1 MTLKPRKRKNWLSGK
16 KAEEDK
22 MKLKKLVLQNIGA
35 FLNRNEINFECN
47 LPIILIG
54 GLNGRG
60 KTTILESVLV
70 ALYGKRSGNLI
81 GNHQKFEEYL
91 YKISNK
97 NGESVECF
105 IELSFQVNAD
115 KELWEYRVR
124 RYWDRERS
132 RLKMYT
138 DVWKNGNKDKALS
151 ESWDMFIEEILPQ
164 AVAPFFFFDGEKI
177 SELASEENEEQI
189 SDSIKALLGV
199 DVIER
204 LIRDLHVIES
214 NKVKEIRKNKFAVE
228 LEEQERQLEV
238 IKEQIQFT
246 KEQLEEQKKENIC
259 LENELEILEQQYTA
273 AGGYYAVQ
281 RKNIEKEYEQ
291 TVEKKQEID
300 NKLLEKAAG
309 DLPLK
314 MVRGLLEDVSVQ
326 TTREQEQKEVQILLN
341 KVPELYREYKK
352 TKEISDIDAFISFIG
367 SKLETEPI
375 IYDIDDE
382 SGFRLKNIEK
392 VFCREAAE
400 TNRLLSEKKRLNQ
413 RIDELENYLLIKV
426 DVEAI
431 NVIFEEIKNKTA
443 LKAIHS
449 EKIVVLEK
457 SLEDLNESLI
467 KLEKGRTR
475 TLENMVK
482 SLENEDEAK
491 RIVKYVEQQT
501 QILQAYKLELQSL
514 KVDRLSKKMSECFKR
529 LITKEGLIENICI
542 DSKTLKFSYYDNQ
555 GLEVD
560 KMILSAGEK
569 QLLVIA
575 MLWALG
581 ICANTE
587 FPLIIDTPLARLDSN
602 HRASLINN
610 YFPYASEQVII
621 LSTDQEIGVSDYAL
635 LKPNIGKE
643 YILQYHENTMS
654 STVEEG
660 YFGGLAK

>member
-1 MTLKPRKRKNWLSGK
+1 M
-16 KAEEDK
+16 
-22 MKLKKLVLQNIGA
+22 
-35 FLNRNEINFECN
+35 
-47 LPIILIG
+47 
-54 GLNGRG
+54 
-60 KTTILESVLV
+60 
-70 ALYGKRSGNLI
+70 
-81 GNHQKFEEYL
+81 
-91 YKISNK
+91 
-97 NGESVECF
+97 
-105 IELSFQVNAD
+105 
-115 KELWEYRVR
+115 
-124 RYWDRERS
+124 
-132 RLKMYT
+132 
-138 DVWKNGNKDKALS
+138 
-151 ESWDMFIEEILPQ
+151 
-164 AVAPFFFFDGEKI
+164 
-177 SELASEENEEQI
+177 
-189 SDSIKALLGV
+189 
-199 DVIER
+199 
-204 LIRDLHVIES
+204 
-214 NKVKEIRKNKFAVE
+214 
-228 LEEQERQLEV
+228 
-238 IKEQIQFT
+238 
-246 KEQLEEQKKENIC
+246 
-259 LENELEILEQQYTA
+259 
-273 AGGYYAVQ
+273 
-281 RKNIEKEYEQ
+281 
-291 TVEKKQEID
+291 
-300 NKLLEKAAG
+300 
-309 DLPLK
+309 
-314 MVRGLLEDVSVQ
+314 
-326 TTREQEQKEVQILLN
+326 
-341 KVPELYREYKK
+341 
-352 TKEISDIDAFISFIG
+352 
-367 SKLETEPI
+367 
-375 IYDIDDE
+375 
-382 SGFRLKNIEK
+382 
-392 VFCREAAE
+392 
-400 TNRLLSEKKRLNQ
+400 
-413 RIDELENYLLIKV
+413 
-426 DVEAI
+426 
-431 NVIFEEIKNKTA
+431 
-443 LKAIHS
+443 
-449 EKIVVLEK
+449 
-457 SLEDLNESLI
+457 EDLNESLI